1 MNTRIQFLT
10 ILVAA
15 ALLQGCA
22 VTGSLAKR
30 PASLGPDNG
39 TLIIVGGGGMPKVIF
54 DRFFEAAGGR
64 DAKLVVVPSAGTK
77 ATYDDSDRSVKMF
90 EAAGATNVHLLH
102 TRDPKEADTDEFVA
116 MLSDAKAVW
125 FAGGRQWRLADLYLN
140 TKA

>member
-1 MNTRIQFLT
+1 MNTRIHFLA

-22 VTGSLAKR
+22 FMGTLAKR

-64 DAKLVVVPSAGTK
+64 DGKLVVVPSAGTK

-102 TRDPKEADTDEFVA
+102 TR
-116 MLSDAKAVW
+116 
-125 FAGGRQWRLADLYLN
+125 
-140 TKA
+140 